1 MTASKD
7 QELIARL
14 EQAHKLSNEQR
25 VALLK
30 DLERYAAR
38 DLYGAARLCKD
49 HLSKDANLRLPS
61 AIQAA
66 PALAKHFEVRMDRER
81 RPVDLHYE
89 QDKQLRQPEPHRQY
103 VGPVVGITPNCVMQL
118 DKETGDFIVHKRASL
133 VCAFEVTDR
142 DKDLAV
148 RYPQASIGGVGLVTR
163 MESELPAGMEHAKSY
178 SLDTGKAER
187 AMEMGR

>member
-1 MTASKD
+1 MTIPKD

-14 EQAHKLSNEQR
+14 EQAHKLTNEQR

-38 DLYGAARLCKD
+38 DLYGAARLCQD

-66 PALAKHFEVRMDRER
+66 PALAKHFEMRMDRER
-81 RPVDLHYE
+81 RAVDLHYE

-103 VGPVVGITPNCVMQL
+103 FGPVVGTTPNCVMQL
-118 DKETGDFIVHKRASL
+118 DKETGDLIVHKRANL
-133 VCAFEVTDR
+133 VCAFETTDR
-142 DKDLAV
+142 VKDLAI

-163 MESELPAGMEHAKSY
+163 MEPAHTAGMAHDKSY
-178 SLDTGKAER
+178 ILESGKAER
-187 AMEMGR
+187 ALEMGR